1 MGKIKRDFDLVE
13 IDKIDEL
20 ISTMKNS
27 AELRKKMK
35 KDSPIELMFKFALL
49 EELTRKK
56 RRRKPFLLQDQQ
68 IENLLT

>member
-56 RRRKPFLLQDQQ
+56 RRRKPFLL
-68 IENLLT
+68 